1 MVFKNF
7 MGRLKPKDD
16 NKHAIK
22 VELVKTATE
31 KRLGGLA
38 WTLYRNI
45 INKDY
50 IIVSD
55 SEQYKGAKA
64 LWKKLLSDNM
74 LDTYFFDTE
83 EKDYITVEL
92 KDEDIWAK
100 FPNTNKENI
109 VLVASK
115 R

>member
-1 MVFKNF
+1 
-7 MGRLKPKDD
+7 
-16 NKHAIK
+16 
-22 VELVKTATE
+22 
-31 KRLGGLA
+31 
-38 WTLYRNI
+38 
-45 INKDY
+45 
-50 IIVSD
+50 
-55 SEQYKGAKA
+55 
-64 LWKKLLSDNM
+64 M